1 MSPSRRRPREP
12 CCHPQPQLQ
21 PRHTCAAKTLASD
34 PAPFSPSES
43 RQALNLAM
51 ARRFFVVGGL
61 ACLVGAVAIGLQ
73 PMQRSPATTLALVAA
88 CMAMSLAFA
97 LAHWNAPALEP
108 RRAVLG
114 MSWACCALVGL
125 VAWGTQLGVHAI
137 ALGFFSL
144 IVCALTVLAG
154 RGHAA
159 LLAAACGAVIVGLA
173 WAEASGRLPVTQA
186 VAAMPLSQPVTFQL
200 ILLCAGWS
208 LGVMLTRMASESRR
222 QVDERERRISAL
234 LRIGVDWY
242 WELDRHFRFTHISD
256 NPKSGSYIDSRSRL
270 GHAPWELPGLGMSD
284 SQLAAHRADLEAHRP
299 FSGTLARRRDA
310 QGRLRFV
317 SISGEPRF
325 GADHEFLGYV
335 GVGRDVT
342 NEVMAQQATAAVE
355 TRYRELF
362 ERSPSPFILHRDRV
376 VIDANAA
383 AARTFGFDSREA
395 MAGFDITELY
405 TEGESRDLCRVRIAE
420 LERLPVGEGLPVA
433 DYKLQSLTGRKL
445 SVQGTGVRVD
455 TAEGPAILSIYHDVS
470 TRTAA
475 EVALR
480 RSETMLSHL
489 FATSPD
495 SITLSELA
503 SGRFTLVN
511 DSFVRLSGFTR
522 DELIGKTSLEVGIWN
537 DPRDRAAMVDEVSK
551 NRRMSGR
558 PVVLKT
564 KSGPGVPV
572 LLAAARFEMDG
583 RDYVVSNLRDISQTE
598 RVRLEH
604 TAIFQNAAIGIALT
618 RDRHF
623 VQTNPLFERMFGWPV
638 GELVG
643 QPGRVVWK
651 DDDDY
656 AQISRSIGPV
666 LSAGQPLE
674 LEHEFRRRDGSLFW
688 CRAHVQVVNPGD
700 PSQGGTIWIFED
712 ITGRR
717 EIELALSAA
726 RDAAEAA
733 SNAKSA
739 FLANTSH
746 EIRTPLN
753 GLLGLAR
760 LAMHSDLDE
769 ARRQLYLRQIVDSAQ
784 SLSAIISDILDL
796 SKIEAGK
803 ITLEAVPFELRAT
816 LQAVVLAY
824 QPLAQAKDL
833 SLSLNVQPEVPHSV
847 RGDPLRVRQIL
858 SNFITNALKF
868 TEHGSVE
875 VRATMT
881 RDGALRISVTDTGVG
896 IGAETQARLF
906 TPFMQADTST
916 TRRYGGTG
924 LGLSICRELVLLMGG
939 RLGVDSRVGE
949 GSRFWAEL
957 PLPEAERGPPTP
969 DTDWGRAEPF
979 DGVRVLV
986 VEDNPVN
993 MMIVVAMLEQ
1003 WGIEVVQAVD
1013 GRSALIEVER
1023 SVSEGRPLA
1032 LVLMDVQMPEMSGHE
1047 TARLLRERHDAQA
1060 LPIVALTAAAL
1071 VSEREE
1077 ALASGMNDFMTK
1089 PIDVKLL
1096 RATLLRYAA
1105 RIG

>member
-1 MSPSRRRPREP
+1 M
-12 CCHPQPQLQ
+12 
-21 PRHTCAAKTLASD
+21 T
-34 PAPFSPSES
+34 
-43 RQALNLAM
+43 
-51 ARRFFVVGGL
+51 RRFFVVGGL
-61 ACLVGAVAIGLQ
+61 ACLAGAVAIGLL
-73 PMQRSPATTLALVAA
+73 PSRLPPATTLALVAA
-88 CMAMSLAFA
+88 CLGMALVFA
-97 LAHWNAPALEP
+97 LAHWKAQSLEP

-137 ALGFFSL
+137 TLGFFSL
-144 IVCALTVLAG
+144 IVCTLTVLVG
-154 RGHAA
+154 RGHGA
-159 LLAAACGAVIVGLA
+159 LLMVACGAVTVALA
-173 WAEASGRLPVTQA
+173 LAEAGGRLPGVQT
-186 VAAMPLSQPVTFQL
+186 VATMPLSQPVTIQL
-200 ILLCAGWS
+200 ILLCAGW
-208 LGVMLTRMASESRR
+208 GVGIVMTRLASESHR
-222 QVDERERRISAL
+222 QLDERERRISAL

-242 WELDRHFRFTHISD
+242 WEQDRHFRFTHISD
-256 NPKSGSYIDSRSRL
+256 NPDSGSYIDSHSRL
-270 GHAPWELPGLGMSD
+270 GHTPWELPGLGMSD
-284 SQLAAHRADLEAHRP
+284 AQLAAHRADLEAHRP

-342 NEVMAQQATAAVE
+342 NEVQAQRANAASE

-362 ERSPSPFILHRDRV
+362 ERSPSPFILHRDGV

-405 TEGESRDLCRVRIAE
+405 TEGESRNLCRARIVE

-445 SVQGTGVRVD
+445 SVQGTGVRID

-470 TRTAA
+470 TRAAA

-522 DELIGKTSLEVGIWN
+522 DELIGKTSIEVGIWN
-537 DPRDRAAMVDEVSK
+537 DLGDRAAMLNEVARSG
-551 NRRMSGR
+551 RMSGR

-564 KSGPGVPV
+564 QSGQGVPV
-572 LLAAARFEMDG
+572 LMTAARFEMDG
-583 RDYVVSNLRDISQTE
+583 RDYLVSNLRDISQTE

-604 TAIFQNAAIGIALT
+604 TAIFQNAAMGIALT

-623 VQTNPLFERMFGWPV
+623 VQANPLFERMFGWPV

-656 AQISRSIGPV
+656 AQISRTIGPV

-712 ITGRR
+712 ITDRR

-733 SNAKSA
+733 SDAKSA

-760 LAMHSDLDE
+760 LAMRGDLDE
-769 ARRQLYLRQIVDSAQ
+769 VRRQLYLRQIVDSAQ

-803 ITLEAVPFELRAT
+803 ITLEAVPFELHAT
-816 LQAVVLAY
+816 LQAVHGAY
-824 QPLAQAKDL
+824 QPLAQAKGLGL
-833 SLSLNVQPEVPHSV
+833 SLSVQDDVPLSV
-847 RGDPLRVRQIL
+847 CGDPLRVRQIL
-858 SNFITNALKF
+858 SNFVTNAIKF
-868 TEHGSVE
+868 TERGGVD
-875 VRATMT
+875 VRAAMT
-881 RDGALRISVTDTGVG
+881 PERQLRISVTDTGVG
-896 IGAETQARLF
+896 IATDTQTRLF

-939 RLGVDSRVGE
+939 RLGVESRLGE
-949 GSRFWAEL
+949 GSCFWAEL
-957 PLPEAERGPPTP
+957 PLPETERGEPAP
-969 DTDWGRAEPF
+969 DTGWGLSDQF

-1003 WGIEVVQAVD
+1003 WGVEVVPAAD
-1013 GRSALIEVER
+1013 GRSGLTEVER
-1023 SVSEGRPLA
+1023 SVSEGRPFD
-1032 LVLMDVQMPEMSGHE
+1032 LVLMDLQMPEMSGHE
-1047 TARLLRERHDAQA
+1047 AARRLRQRHDAQA

-1077 ALASGMNDFMTK
+1077 ALANGMNDFMTK
-1089 PIDVKLL
+1089 PIDAKLL
-1096 RATLLRYAA
+1096 RATVLRFAA
-1105 RIG
+1105 RTG